1 MSELGKTAKPCNIL
15 DMING
20 DSSREHSENS
30 IEYVESIDKDI
41 ILPSVD
47 GGRQAWA
54 FMLGAFMIEGLMWGK
69 YYFPHLNGLTN
80 IDRFPVSLWS
90 LPIILSK

>member
-1 MSELGKTAKPCNIL
+1 
-15 DMING
+15 MING
-20 DSSREHSENS
+20 DSSRGHSENT
-30 IEYVESIDKDI
+30 IGYVENIDKDDV
-41 ILPSVD
+41 LPPVD

-69 YYFPHLNGLTN
+69 YYFPHLNCLTN
-80 IDRFPVSLWS
+80 VDRFPVSLWS

>member
-1 MSELGKTAKPCNIL
+1 MSELGKPSKPCNIL
-15 DMING
+15 DMVNG
-20 DSSREHSENS
+20 DSLREHSENS
-30 IEYVESIDKDI
+30 TEYVENIDKDV

-69 YYFPHLNGLTN
+69 
-80 IDRFPVSLWS
+80 
-90 LPIILSK
+90 

>member
-1 MSELGKTAKPCNIL
+1 MPELGKTSNQCNVL

-20 DSSREHSENS
+20 DSSREQSENS
-30 IEYVESIDKDI
+30 TEYIENIDKDV

-69 YYFPHLNGLTN
+69 NHFPPCNLLN
-80 IDRFPVSLWS
+80 
-90 LPIILSK
+90 

>member
-1 MSELGKTAKPCNIL
+1 MV
-15 DMING
+15 NG
-20 DSSREHSENS
+20 NSSREHSENS
-30 IEYVESIDKDI
+30 IEYVENIDKDV

-69 YYFPHLNGLTN
+69 
-80 IDRFPVSLWS
+80 
-90 LPIILSK
+90 

>member
-1 MSELGKTAKPCNIL
+1 
-15 DMING
+15 MING
-20 DSSREHSENS
+20 DSLREHSEDS
-30 IEYVESIDKDI
+30 REHVENIDKDY

-69 YYFPHLNGLTN
+69 YYFHHFNCLTN
-80 IDRFPVSLWS
+80 VDRFPVSLWNF
-90 LPIILSK
+90 PIILSK